1 MRSRLRP
8 IRAKKRE
15 SRDTSATNFARVRKK
30 KQRRKK
36 GGGERNETSRVEIK
50 GLSKLAK
57 VCTLG
62 RVKFRMTSANKSS
75 AGPTRINT
83 RRMVAAMF
91 SNGGVRT
98 ELTRHALSFFSFFFL
113 PPLET
118 QIVGEGRMRRDINDS
133 LCRNLADQTR
143 PSPHPPLA
151 QFPA

>member
-15 SRDTSATNFARVRKK
+15 SRDTSATNFARVREKK
-30 KQRRKK
+30 TRRKK

-98 ELTRHALSFFSFFFL
+98 ELTRHAFSFFSFFFFA
-113 PPLET
+113 
-118 QIVGEGRMRRDINDS
+118 S
-133 LCRNLADQTR
+133 SRNSNSWGGKDA
-143 PSPHPPLA
+143 P
-151 QFPA
+151 